1 MVKVAVQCV
10 LQDCT
15 VIVLVKVN
23 ARIVKKGTCVV
34 EESRVNVL
42 KVPML
47 LPRDQ
52 RLVLHPSP
60 DIMYPQLVPPIRL
73 YVLMVSIHKQE
84 HQNALIVRQ
93 DQHAEMDID
102 ILVSQVVILP
112 VVNLHV
118 SLVPQG
124 LSPYHPHHLH
134 VHHVLLGCMHTVIAH
149 TVSIVK
155 VDTTV
160 KLE

>member
-1 MVKVAVQCV
+1 
-10 LQDCT
+10 
-15 VIVLVKVN
+15 
-23 ARIVKKGTCVV
+23 
-34 EESRVNVL
+34 
-42 KVPML
+42 ML
-47 LPRDQ
+47 LPFNQAIVPHLLLDIMSHP
-52 RLVLHPSP
+52 LVL
-60 DIMYPQLVPPIRL
+60 PIRL
-73 YVLMVSIHKQE
+73 YVQMESFHKQG

-124 LSPYHPHHLH
+124 LSPHHLHHLH
-134 VHHVLLGCMHTVIAH
+134 VHRVLLGCMHTVIAH

>member
-1 MVKVAVQCV
+1 M
-10 LQDCT
+10 
-15 VIVLVKVN
+15 
-23 ARIVKKGTCVV
+23 
-34 EESRVNVL
+34 E
-42 KVPML
+42 
-47 LPRDQ
+47 
-52 RLVLHPSP
+52 
-60 DIMYPQLVPPIRL
+60 
-73 YVLMVSIHKQE
+73 SIHKQE
-84 HQNALIVRQ
+84 HQNALIVHQ

-102 ILVSQVVILP
+102 ILVSQVVILL

-124 LSPYHPHHLH
+124 LSPHHLHHLH

>member
-1 MVKVAVQCV
+1 M
-10 LQDCT
+10 
-15 VIVLVKVN
+15 
-23 ARIVKKGTCVV
+23 
-34 EESRVNVL
+34 S
-42 KVPML
+42 
-47 LPRDQ
+47 LP
-52 RLVLHPSP
+52 
-60 DIMYPQLVPPIRL
+60 LVPPIRL
-73 YVLMVSIHKQE
+73 YVLMESIHKLE

-93 DQHAEMDID
+93 DHHAEMDID

-124 LSPYHPHHLH
+124 LSPHHLHHLH